1 MSSGEVLPVAQPSDR
16 LPAVLLGSLGL
27 LSAMAPIAMD
37 LYLPAFPQMMQ
48 DLGTTAFGVQ
58 LSVTAFLVGGGVGQ
72 LVFGP
77 LSDRWGRRVPL
88 LLGSSVCL
96 AACLLAA
103 AAPTVEVLVAAR
115 LLAGLSAAAGMV
127 LSRAVVSDL
136 ARGRAGARALSVMML
151 IGGVAPVVAP
161 PLGGIFAGPLG
172 WRGLLLVVAAL
183 AGLMLLA
190 VLLWIPE
197 SYPAERRAR
206 HRDLRSAGRASS
218 LLSRAYLG
226 NMLAFGFAM
235 AGFMGYI
242 TASSVVFQIVWGT
255 DAATYG
261 LVFGLGA
268 LVLMAGN
275 ATSAALAERVATGTL
290 LAGGLVVMLAGAV
303 VFSVLVG
310 VGVNTPWAAL
320 PLFVAF
326 FGLGFVMGNATA
338 LALGSVPHAAGRG
351 SAWLGAMQYGLGA
364 IASALVGIG
373 GSSSAVPLAVV
384 FTGAVAI
391 ALACQRIAHS
401 GRMADDRFG

>member
-1 MSSGEVLPVAQPSDR
+1 MSSGDAVATATRAERMP
-16 LPAVLLGSLGL
+16 PTLLGSLGL

-37 LYLPAFPQMMQ
+37 LYLPAFPQMMA

-72 LVFGP
+72 LIFGP
-77 LSDRWGRRVPL
+77 LSDRWGRRPPL
-88 LLGSSVCL
+88 LLGAAVAFL
-96 AACLLAA
+96 ACLLAA
-103 AAPTVEVLVAAR
+103 LAPSVEVLVGAR

-127 LSRAVVSDL
+127 LSRAVVTDV
-136 ARGRAGARALSVMML
+136 AEGRAAARALSVMML

-161 PLGGIFAGPLG
+161 PLGGLFADPLG
-172 WRGLLLVVAAL
+172 WRGLLFVVAAL
-183 AGLMLLA
+183 AGLMFLA
-190 VLLWIPE
+190 VLAWVPE
-197 SYPAERRAR
+197 SHPAERRER
-206 HRDLRSAGRASS
+206 HRELRAAGQASS

-226 NMLAFGFAM
+226 NTAAFGFAM

-275 ATSAALAERVATGTL
+275 AVSAALAERYPTETL
-290 LAGGLVVMLAGAV
+290 LAGGLGLMLAGGV
-303 VFSVLVG
+303 VFAGLVAF
-310 VGVNTPWAAL
+310 GVNSAWAVL

-351 SAWLGAMQYGLGA
+351 SAWLGASQYGLGA
-364 IASALVGIG
+364 VASALVGIG
-373 GSSSAVPLAVV
+373 GTASAVPLATV
-384 FTGAVAI
+384 FAGSVAI
-391 ALACQRIAHS
+391 ALACQRIARS
-401 GRMADDRFG
+401 GRSAGERVG